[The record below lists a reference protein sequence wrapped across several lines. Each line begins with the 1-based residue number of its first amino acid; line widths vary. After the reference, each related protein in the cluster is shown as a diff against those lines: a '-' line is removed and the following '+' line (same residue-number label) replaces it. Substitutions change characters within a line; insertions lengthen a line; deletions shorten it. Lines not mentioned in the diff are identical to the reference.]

1 MCFTGIEAAGHQR
14 NAVEG
19 GGGGGQKGEL
29 ERLTEREA
37 EGVREGG
44 REGGREEASVREGG
58 L

>member
-14 NAVEG
+14 NAVE
-19 GGGGGQKGEL
+19 
-29 ERLTEREA
+29 
-37 EGVREGG
+37 EGG